1 MKTQLP
7 HRVSLVDHM
16 PAVVRQG
23 TRNTCAAAAAVVLAE
38 YRFGAGTRLSVQYL
52 FAETAKREQEWL
64 AHNLAALRSGEAPDA
79 AFKAAYP
86 IQLKELDL
94 VREAAGAGSDE
105 ERSFLDVFESCQNK
119 RLRGQSLRRCLE
131 TLAESGVCRNSLWP
145 YDPNAVDRAAVELP
159 VGTRDDARR
168 RRIARRS
175 VYILDSPGNVDEVKG
190 LLCGLNGRLPAPV
203 AVTLS
208 AADPK
213 RDPLGHALVV
223 VGYEDDPMNPGEGW
237 FLLQNSWGTEWGDGG
252 YGKISYGE
260 FARRCVEAGALI
272 MPRRRKLFAGLA
284 IAIAL
289 ILIAA
294 IASYWDN
301 GPGSRPQADIAE
313 RTRRPPRPLTALWDN
328 GRPRPLNEN
337 TPSSADWWTD
347 APWTNGT
354 LNICAD
360 VSKGAYVV
368 CPANLRERFFG
379 VGTNTCPVAIGRCLF
394 GVETLD
400 LSSTQVLLL
409 FARAPQNNYSP
420 EQKQVIRLFLEEGGV
435 VFAFLCDCNFDCM
448 GDLLASY
455 GLKLHRQTANVS
467 TIIGAVPQTQR
478 FDIEGTAD
486 ATGEVMQGEWTALV
500 QTDSVHPRP
509 VVGSLRVGRGLLVYA
524 PQKMFGRSFERNLN
538 TAFWAA
544 LVTSAAN
551 AGGEPVRR
559 QVADQSADAAPV
571 RICVGRTLVCA
582 PESLRAEAQ
591 SWAREMS
598 SCTTNDMPVLLCDS
612 KCQDQ
617 ELCGKRIFR
626 HFGAFRRTRT
636 QKKPAK

>member
-1 MKTQLP
+1 MKNRLP

-64 AHNLAALRSGEAPDA
+64 ARNLAALRAGEPPDA

-203 AVTLS
+203 AATLS

-284 IAIAL
+284 IAAVL

-294 IASYWDN
+294 FLRWRKEVEGEKI
-301 GPGSRPQADIAE
+301 
-313 RTRRPPRPLTALWDN
+313 PLS
-328 GRPRPLNEN
+328 PS
-337 TPSSADWWTD
+337 PSSLPLPAVDWWTD

-368 CPANLRERFFG
+368 CPTNLRRRLFG
-379 VGTNTCPVAIGRCLF
+379 EGTNACPVAIGRCLF

-420 EQKQVIRLFLEEGGV
+420 EQKQVIHMFLEEGGV

-448 GDLLASY
+448 DDLLASY

-509 VVGSLRVGRGLLVYA
+509 VVGCRRVGRGLLVYA
-524 PQKMFGRSFERNLN
+524 PQKMFGRGYGRNLN

-544 LVTSAAN
+544 LVTAAAN
-551 AGGEPVRR
+551 AGGEPVKGR
-559 QVADQSADAAPV
+559 VADQSADAAPV

-598 SCTTNDMPVLLCDS
+598 SSTTNDMPVLLCDS

-617 ELCGKRIFR
+617 EICGKRAFR
-626 HFGAFRRTRT
+626 HFGAFCRNRT

>member
-1 MKTQLP
+1 MKNRLP

-52 FAETAKREQEWL
+52 FAETAKREQEWM
-64 AHNLAALRSGEAPDA
+64 ARNLAALRSGEAPDA

-284 IAIAL
+284 IAAVL

-294 IASYWDN
+294 ST
-301 GPGSRPQADIAE
+301 SS
-313 RTRRPPRPLTALWDN
+313 LH
-328 GRPRPLNEN
+328 LNLAKPD
-337 TPSSADWWTD
+337 TPAVDWWTD
-347 APWTNGT
+347 APWNNGT

-368 CPANLRERFFG
+368 CPTRLRERLFG
-379 VGTNTCPVAIGRCLF
+379 EGTNACPVAIGRCLF

-409 FARAPQNNYSP
+409 FAWAPQNNYSP
-420 EQKQVIRLFLEEGGV
+420 EQKQVIRLFLEEGGI

-448 GDLLASY
+448 GDLLAAY

-467 TIIGAVPQTQR
+467 AIMGAVPQTQR

-486 ATGEVMQGEWTALV
+486 ATGEVVQGEWTALV

-524 PQKMFGRSFERNLN
+524 PQKMFGCGYGRNLN

-544 LVTSAAN
+544 LVTAAAN

-571 RICVGRTLVCA
+571 RIYVGRTLVCA

-591 SWAREMS
+591 SAEVQRWVREMS
-598 SCTTNDMPVLLCDS
+598 SSTTNDMPVLLCDS

-636 QKKPAK
+636 KKKPAK